1 MSEEQKKKISESHKG
16 TKAWNKGLTKSDPRI
31 RKGTEKSQKTI
42 KERGSFAL
50 EKNPRWKG
58 GKRAYKNIALKYYGK
73 KCMTCGKVDE
83 REKYIHVHHKD
94 HNRNNNCIENLE
106 VLCAKCH
113 SAEHPRKASEY
124 QKKRA
129 SETHKGKPKSLE
141 QRKRMSEARKS
152 WWNKENGI
160 RKRFCG

>member
-1 MSEEQKKKISESHKG
+1 M
-16 TKAWNKGLTKSDPRI
+16 N
-31 RKGTEKSQKTI
+31 
-42 KERGSFAL
+42 
-50 EKNPRWKG
+50 
-58 GKRAYKNIALKYYGK
+58 
-73 KCMTCGKVDE
+73 CGKEDE
-83 REKYIHVHHKD
+83 REKFIHVHHKD
-94 HNRNNNCIENLE
+94 KNRNNNNVENLE

-113 SAEHPRKASEY
+113 KAKHPQKATDF
-124 QKKRA
+124 QKQRA